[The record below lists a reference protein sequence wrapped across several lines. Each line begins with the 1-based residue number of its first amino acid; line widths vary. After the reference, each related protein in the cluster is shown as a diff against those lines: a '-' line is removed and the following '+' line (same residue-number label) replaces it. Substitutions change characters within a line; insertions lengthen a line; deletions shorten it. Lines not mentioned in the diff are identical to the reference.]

1 MTEVNRPERMAP
13 MADEKQLHNTLNAPS
28 EAAAKA
34 AVAARAD
41 TAGAA
46 GVPAT
51 PDPRWGVQDC
61 CVREFWAVIE
71 RDASLVRGRNV
82 LRTAKLGTGIYE
94 VFFTGE
100 VSNGAFVATIGRPGI
115 ATEPP
120 GDITVALRCCT
131 GLGAFHPFDDN
142 KGVWIQTFDPTGKP
156 ADRSFHLIVLTQ
168 SHH

>member
-1 MTEVNRPERMAP
+1 
-13 MADEKQLHNTLNAPS
+13 MADEKKFSNTLNAPNKAAH
-28 EAAAKA
+28 EAAIAPG
-34 AVAARAD
+34 
-41 TAGAA
+41 AGKTVVGPSA
-46 GVPAT
+46 VPAT
-51 PDPRWGVQDC
+51 PDPRWGIEGC

-120 GDITVALRCCT
+120 GEITVALRCCP
-131 GLGAFHPFDDN
+131 GGGAFQPFDDN
-142 KGVWIQTFDPTGKP
+142 KGVRVQTFDSTGNP
-156 ADRSFHLIVLTQ
+156 ADRSF
-168 SHH
+168 

>member
-1 MTEVNRPERMAP
+1 MTEVNRTEGMVP

-28 EAAAKA
+28 EAAVKA

-41 TAGAA
+41 AAGTS

-51 PDPRWGVQDC
+51 PDPRWGVQNC

-120 GDITVALRCCT
+120 GDITVALRCCP

-168 SHH
+168 

>member
-1 MTEVNRPERMAP
+1 MFP
-13 MADEKQLHNTLNAPS
+13 MADEKLHNTLNAPS
-28 EAAAKA
+28 EAAHKA
-34 AVAARAD
+34 AVEARPTAA
-41 TAGAA
+41 GLPV

-51 PDPRWGVQDC
+51 PDPRWGVQSC

-82 LRTAKLGTGIYE
+82 LRTHKLGTGIYE

-120 GDITVALRCCT
+120 GDITVALRCCP

-142 KGVWIQTFDPTGKP
+142 KGVWIQTFDPNGKP

-168 SHH
+168 

>member
-1 MTEVNRPERMAP
+1 MSNGTDPKIHDV
-13 MADEKQLHNTLNAPS
+13 LNAPH

-34 AVAARAD
+34 AISAKAAPGD
-41 TAGAA
+41 PTP
-46 GVPAT
+46 GVPPT
-51 PDPRWGVQDC
+51 PDPRWGVEHC

-120 GDITVALRCCT
+120 GDITVALRCCP
-131 GLGAFHPFDDN
+131 GLGLFEPFEDN
-142 KGVWIQTFDPTGKP
+142 KGVWIQTFDSTGKP
-156 ADRSFHLIVLTQ
+156 SDRSFHLIVLT
-168 SHH
+168 H